1 MAKQT
6 RGGSRQ
12 RELIPYSKRPTIPL
26 DENHRLVVIADEIDW
41 TELLEL
47 VERIRLTK
55 VKNAAGRPPHL
66 RALVGAVL
74 LRATRRMAYREA
86 EDFIRYYA
94 PARYLC
100 GLTETEWSPDHN
112 TICDFETLLG
122 EDGVRQVNEYAVKW
136 AVAEKL
142 ADPSVVVGDTTA
154 QEAAVPHPNEM
165 GHLAAFMASVAT
177 ACGRAG
183 KALRRFV
190 QEGGATFQAAK
201 EKLRRHR
208 LFAKTRAA
216 RLKLLGEMTGL
227 VERTQRGLAAALQTT
242 AASRERLRGYANLAQ
257 ARAKALHETMKK
269 LLPQVR
275 YWMRT
280 GKVAANKIINVHI
293 PELYSIVRGKAG
305 KAVEFG
311 LKWGLVRLRGGFLLA
326 TVAMN
331 RRELTDT
338 KFAVDAVDDCIR
350 LFGKPPH
357 GYGYDRG
364 GWSKENV
371 AELKRKGVKHVGLA
385 PQGQASWAV
394 KGKKKD
400 ELVKERAQVEAGIGA
415 VKSSRY
421 GFHRPAAR
429 SARKMGTCGQMA
441 VLGFNLNKL
450 AREMVKRNGEALVG

>member
-1 MAKQT
+1 MAKP

-12 RELIPYSKRPTIPL
+12 RELIPYSKSPTIPL
-26 DENHRLVVIADEIDW
+26 SKNHRLVVLAEEIDW
-41 TELLEL
+41 TDLLDF
-47 VERIRLTK
+47 VEKLRLGK

-66 RALVGAVL
+66 RAMVGALL
-74 LRATRRMAYREA
+74 LRATRKMTYREA

-142 ADPSVVVGDTTA
+142 ADPRVVVGDTTA
-154 QEAAVPHPNEM
+154 QEAAIPHPNEM
-165 GHLAAFMASVAT
+165 GHLAAFMASMAM
-177 ACGRAG
+177 ACGKAG
-183 KALRRFV
+183 KALRKVV
-190 QEGGATFQAAK
+190 QEGAATFQAAK

-208 LFAKTRAA
+208 LFAKTLEA
-216 RLKLLGEMTGL
+216 RRKVLGEMVAL
-227 VERTQRGLAAALQTT
+227 VERTQERVAAALEE
-242 AASRERLRGYANLAQ
+242 AAAGRDLLRGYANIAQ
-257 ARAKALHETMKK
+257 AKVEALHAVMEK

-275 YWMRT
+275 SWMKT
-280 GKVAANKIINVHI
+280 GKVAANKIVNVHI

-311 LKWGLVRLRGGFLLA
+311 LRWGLVRLRGGFLLA
-326 TVAMN
+326 AVALN
-331 RRELTDT
+331 RKELTDA
-338 KFAVDAVDDCIR
+338 KFAVRAVDDCAR
-350 LFGKPPH
+350 LFGKPPT

-364 GWSKENV
+364 GWSKANV

-385 PQGQASWAV
+385 PRGQANWAV
-394 KGKKKD
+394 QGKVKD
-400 ELVKERAQVEAGIGA
+400 ALVKERAQVEAGIGA
-415 VKSSRY
+415 VKSNRY

-429 SARKMGTCGQMA
+429 STRKMATLGQMA

-450 AREMVKRNGEALVG
+450 VREMAERNEEVLVG